1 MWVQEKQKNQ
11 THYFHHGLDEELKKP
26 NGELFTGPEDSPE
39 VAMSSTMENLA
50 PGGIIAVGDVCA
62 ATLLDMGVTPD
73 IAIIDGMTKRV
84 ELEQKVDTSK
94 FEIILNASNPPGQ
107 ITPSLFRAVASALHN
122 DQTTCIE
129 VEGEEDLAPIVIHL
143 LAPLGTNVVYGQPNK
158 GVVLRVTTL
167 ESKEQC
173 RTLLS
178 KFEVRD

>member
-1 MWVQEKQKNQ
+1 M
-11 THYFHHGLDEELKKP
+11 KKP

-62 ATLLDMGVTPD
+62 ATLLDMGVIPD

-94 FEIILNASNPPGQ
+94 FEIILKASNPPGQ
-107 ITPSLFRAVASALHN
+107 ITQSLFKAVANALHN

-167 ESKEQC
+167 ESKDQC

>member
-1 MWVQEKQKNQ
+1 
-11 THYFHHGLDEELKKP
+11 
-26 NGELFTGPEDSPE
+26 
-39 VAMSSTMENLA
+39 MENLA
-50 PGGIIAVGDVCA
+50 PGSIIAVGDVCA
-62 ATLLDMGVTPD
+62 ATLLELGVVSD

-84 ELEQKVDTSK
+84 ELDQKVDTSK
-94 FEIILNASNPPGQ
+94 FDIMLEADNPAGQ
-107 ITPSLFRAVASALHN
+107 ITPSLFKAVAAALQN

-143 LAPLGTNVVYGQPNK
+143 LAPIGTNVVYGQPNK
-158 GVVLRVTTL
+158 GVVLRITTL